1 MIVRKIRGLKVGQVV
16 LSERVS
22 WHMAA
27 AGIYLVSVSLCIRIP
42 VYLAWNAIRSETV
55 VPASH

>member
-1 MIVRKIRGLKVGQVV
+1 MRKIRGLKVGQVIF
-16 LSERVS
+16 LGRVS

-27 AGIYLVSVSLCIRIP
+27 VGIYLVSVSLCIRVL